1 MSRRVKIL
9 CFMAFVALIL
19 HTVSLLDTHP
29 DQDECAFGPVSNQ
42 RYRELLADAE
52 KYQWRNWP
60 LLI

>member
-1 MSRRVKIL
+1 
-9 CFMAFVALIL
+9 MAFVALIL

-42 RYRELLADAE
+42 RYRELLAEAE

-60 LLI
+60 FLI